1 VADELS
7 DPNFVILAVAL
18 DTGGA
23 AAARAFAEAG
33 SLEGVP
39 PALQRI
45 MGWND
50 ELWSRARRP
59 RFPCLLDED
68 HRVAHLY
75 GITNV
80 PTAVWIDERGRIV
93 RPPECAG
100 AFDGVRQL
108 DVATFSLPEDV
119 AARGRAVRTHY
130 VDAVRDWVR
139 KGSQSVYALSPE
151 EVARRVEGPSE
162 SDSLAT
168 AHFQIGAFL
177 YRHGEAQA
185 AQAFFAEA
193 VRLCPDAWT
202 FRRQKIAV
210 ASEQAVG
217 DFAATPE
224 YWEAVRALGERPY
237 YPPIDMPGMPK

>member
-1 VADELS
+1 
-7 DPNFVILAVAL
+7 VAL

-23 AAARAFAEAG
+23 AAARAFAEAEN
-33 SLEGVP
+33 LNDVP

-45 MGWND
+45 MGWD
-50 ELWSRARRP
+50 DALWSRARRP
-59 RFPCLLDED
+59 QFPSLLDED
-68 HRVAHLY
+68 HRVARLY

-80 PTAVWIDERGRIV
+80 PMAVWIDERGHIV

-100 AFDGVRQL
+100 AFDGIRQL
-108 DVATFSLPEDV
+108 DLATFSLPEDV

-130 VDAVRDWVR
+130 VDAVRDWAR
-139 KGSQSVYALSPE
+139 KGSRSVYALSPE
-151 EVARRVEGPSE
+151 EVERRLQAPSE
-162 SDSLAT
+162 RDSLAT
-168 AHFQIGAFL
+168 AYFQIGASL

-185 AQAFFAEA
+185 AQTFLDEA
-193 VRLCPDAWT
+193 VRLCPEAWT

-224 YWEAVRALGERPY
+224 YWEAVNELGDRPY
-237 YPPIDMPGMPK
+237 YSPIDMPGMPR

>member
-1 VADELS
+1 
-7 DPNFVILAVAL
+7 VILAVAL

-23 AAARAFAEAG
+23 AAAQSFAEAEN
-33 SLEGVP
+33 LDDVP

-45 MGWND
+45 MGWDD

-59 RFPCLLDED
+59 RFPCLLDEN
-68 HRVAHLY
+68 HQVARLY

-80 PTAVWIDERGRIV
+80 PTAVWIDERGRVV

-108 DVATFSLPEDV
+108 DVATFSLPDEV
-119 AARGRAVRTHY
+119 AARGRAVRRHY

-139 KGSQSVYALSPE
+139 KGSRSVYALSPE
-151 EVARRVEGPSE
+151 ELAGRVEDSSE
-162 SDSLAT
+162 TDSLAA
-168 AHFQIGAFL
+168 AHFQIGAYL
-177 YRHGEAQA
+177 YRHREIEA
-185 AQAFFAEA
+185 AQPFLEEA
-193 VRLCPDAWT
+193 ARLRPDAWT
-202 FRRQKIAV
+202 FLRQKIAI
-210 ASEQAVG
+210 ASEEAVG

-224 YWEAVRALGERPY
+224 YWEAVKRLGDRPY